1 MHTSHPRLPGELSF
15 MALIVAFSTFMLWA
29 SYNISK
35 FESISSAG
43 AFPMVCAA
51 AMLIT
56 GLMSLAKTARAKLAL
71 EGGETLL
78 QQFSR
83 RLAPPQLVL
92 FAVLITIY
100 MLLLERLGFLVSSY
114 LFLASAMQLLGSR
127 RTLLNLLVSAVT
139 LAAIYVVFQTAFSVV
154 LPSGTWLAPYLP
166 EYLK

>member
-114 LFLASAMQLLGSR
+114 LFLASSMQLLGSR

-166 EYLK
+166 EFLK

>member
-51 AMLIT
+51 AMLVT
-56 GLMSLAKTARAKLAL
+56 GLMSLVKTARAKLSL
-71 EGGETLL
+71 EGGETWL
-78 QQFSR
+78 QQFVHK
-83 RLAPPQLVL
+83 LAPPQLVL
-92 FAVLITIY
+92 FAVVIGLY
-100 MLLLERLGFLVSSY
+100 MFLLERLGFLVSSY
-114 LFLASAMQLLGSR
+114 LFLVCAMQLLGSR
-127 RTLLNLLVSAVT
+127 RTVLNMLISALM
-139 LAAIYVVFQTAFSVV
+139 LAAIYIVFQTAFSVV
-154 LPSGTWLAPYLP
+154 LPAGTWLAPYLP

>member
-78 QQFSR
+78 QQFVR

-100 MLLLERLGFLVSSY
+100 MFLLERLGFLVSSY
-114 LFLASAMQLLGSR
+114 LFLACAMQLLGSR

>member
-114 LFLASAMQLLGSR
+114 LFLATSMQLLGSR

>member
-114 LFLASAMQLLGSR
+114 LFLASSMQLLGSR

>member
-78 QQFSR
+78 QQFAR

-114 LFLASAMQLLGSR
+114 LFLASSMQLLGSR

>member
-78 QQFSR
+78 QQFAR

-127 RTLLNLLVSAVT
+127 RTLLNLLISAVT

>member
-43 AFPMVCAA
+43 AFPMVCAGV
-51 AMLIT
+51 MLVT
-56 GLMSLAKTARAKLAL
+56 GLMSLVKTARGKVVL
-71 EGGETLL
+71 EGNETLT
-78 QQFSR
+78 QQFVR
-83 RLAPPQLVL
+83 RLAPVQLVL
-92 FAVLITIY
+92 FGILILVY
-100 MLLLERLGFLVSSY
+100 MLLLESLGFLLSSY
-114 LFLASAMQLLGSR
+114 LFLACAMQLLGSKR
-127 RTLLNLLVSAVT
+127 IGLNLLVSAVV
-139 LAAIYVVFQTAFSVV
+139 LASIFVVFQTAFSVV

>member
-15 MALIVAFSTFMLWA
+15 MALTVAFSTFMLWA

-78 QQFSR
+78 QQFAR

-114 LFLASAMQLLGSR
+114 LFLATSMQLLGSR

>member
-56 GLMSLAKTARAKLAL
+56 GLMSLVKTARAKLVL

-78 QQFSR
+78 QQFAR

-100 MLLLERLGFLVSSY
+100 MFLLERLGFLVSSY
-114 LFLASAMQLLGSR
+114 LFLACSMQLLGSR

>member
-43 AFPMVCAA
+43 AFPMVCAGV
-51 AMLIT
+51 MLVT
-56 GLMSLAKTARAKLAL
+56 GLMSLVKTARGKVVL
-71 EGGETLL
+71 EGNETLT
-78 QQFSR
+78 QQFVR
-83 RLAPPQLVL
+83 RLAPVQLVL
-92 FAVLITIY
+92 FGILILVY
-100 MLLLERLGFLVSSY
+100 MLLLESLGFLLSSY
-114 LFLASAMQLLGSR
+114 LFLACAMQLLGSK
-127 RTLLNLLVSAVT
+127 RTGLNLLVSAVV
-139 LAAIYVVFQTAFSVV
+139 LASIFVVFQTAFSVV

>member
-78 QQFSR
+78 QQFAR

-114 LFLASAMQLLGSR
+114 LFLATSMQLLGSR

>member
-100 MLLLERLGFLVSSY
+100 MLLLERLGFLLSSY
-114 LFLASAMQLLGSR
+114 LFLASSMQLLGSR